1 MHGRYWFQQASKV
14 ISGLFSFQVLAYRPA
29 GSNWSVLFDELLN
42 LPRHKTGG
50 FFLGN
55 FLAMAAK
62 KSEVVTI
69 VEGKPEKPWIYDE
82 KIAEEVLQRLV
93 NGETLTSICRD
104 IGLKPYHVY
113 GWTMNNEAF
122 GQRFA
127 RAREFG
133 DLVIE
138 DQAID
143 ASDARC
149 VDEEISETET
159 EKSVGRSRK
168 KFDNVARSR
177 LMAETRL
184 KVVARRKGAKITNEI
199 RIAKKTEA
207 DQAAEMTTDQLLE
220 IAKMSV
226 EEVFDGEAKS

>member
-1 MHGRYWFQQASKV
+1 
-14 ISGLFSFQVLAYRPA
+14 
-29 GSNWSVLFDELLN
+29 
-42 LPRHKTGG
+42 
-50 FFLGN
+50 
-55 FLAMAAK
+55 MAAK

-104 IGLKPYHVY
+104 VGLKPYHVY
-113 GWTMNNEAF
+113 SWTTKNESF

-184 KVVARRKGAKITNEI
+184 KIVARRKGAKITNTI
-199 RIAKKTEA
+199 RFAKKTEA
-207 DQAAEMTTDQLLE
+207 EQASEMSSEELLK
-220 IAKMSV
+220 IARMTV
-226 EEVFDGEAKS
+226 EGLRQGAS

>member
-1 MHGRYWFQQASKV
+1 
-14 ISGLFSFQVLAYRPA
+14 
-29 GSNWSVLFDELLN
+29 
-42 LPRHKTGG
+42 
-50 FFLGN
+50 
-55 FLAMAAK
+55 MAEK

-69 VEGKPEKPWIYDE
+69 VVGKPEKPWIYDE

-149 VDEEISETET
+149 VDEEILETET

-184 KVVARRKGAKITNEI
+184 KIVARRKGAKITNTI
-199 RIAKKTEA
+199 RFAKKTEA
-207 DQAAEMTTDQLLE
+207 EQASEMSSEELLK
-220 IAKMSV
+220 IARMTV
-226 EEVFDGEAKS
+226 EGLSDEGES

>member
-1 MHGRYWFQQASKV
+1 
-14 ISGLFSFQVLAYRPA
+14 
-29 GSNWSVLFDELLN
+29 
-42 LPRHKTGG
+42 
-50 FFLGN
+50 
-55 FLAMAAK
+55 MAAK

-69 VEGKPEKPWIYDE
+69 VEGKPERLRTYDE
-82 KIAEEVLQRLV
+82 SVAVELLQRLT

-104 IGLKPYHVY
+104 IGITPAQVY
-113 GWTMNNEAF
+113 GWIQRNENF
-122 GQRFA
+122 SVRFA

-143 ASDARC
+143 ASDERC

-199 RIAKKTEA
+199 RFAKKTEA

-220 IAKMSV
+220 IAKMGV
-226 EEVFDGEAKS
+226 EDVFDGEAKS

>member
-1 MHGRYWFQQASKV
+1 
-14 ISGLFSFQVLAYRPA
+14 
-29 GSNWSVLFDELLN
+29 
-42 LPRHKTGG
+42 
-50 FFLGN
+50 
-55 FLAMAAK
+55 MAAK

-104 IGLKPYHVY
+104 VGLKPYHVY
-113 GWTMNNEAF
+113 SWTTKNESF

-138 DQAID
+138 DLAID
-143 ASDARC
+143 ASDERC
-149 VDEEISETET
+149 DDEETSESESD
-159 EKSVGRSRK
+159 KGAGRSRK
-168 KFDNVARSR
+168 RFDNVARSR
-177 LMAETRL
+177 LRAETRL

-207 DQAAEMTTDQLLE
+207 ETALEMTTEQLLE
-220 IAKMSV
+220 IAKMSA
-226 EEVFDGEAKS
+226 DDDAGK

>member
-1 MHGRYWFQQASKV
+1 
-14 ISGLFSFQVLAYRPA
+14 
-29 GSNWSVLFDELLN
+29 
-42 LPRHKTGG
+42 
-50 FFLGN
+50 
-55 FLAMAAK
+55 MAAK

-104 IGLKPYHVY
+104 VGLKPYHVY
-113 GWTMNNEAF
+113 SWTTKNESF

-207 DQAAEMTTDQLLE
+207 DQAAEMTTEQLLE
-220 IAKMSV
+220 IAKMGI
-226 EEVFDGEAKS
+226 EECCDGEDKS

>member
-1 MHGRYWFQQASKV
+1 MVSPSDRRVRIGR
-14 ISGLFSFQVLAYRPA
+14 
-29 GSNWSVLFDELLN
+29 
-42 LPRHKTGG
+42 
-50 FFLGN
+50 FLGLLWVSPGCVPGDFFMD

-82 KIAEEVLQRLV
+82 KVAEEVLQRLV

-104 IGLKPYHVY
+104 IGLKPFHVY

-143 ASDARC
+143 ASDERC
-149 VDEEISETET
+149 VDEEVSETET
-159 EKSVGRSRK
+159 EKSVGRSTK

-199 RIAKKTEA
+199 RFAKKTEA
-207 DQAAEMTTDQLLE
+207 DQAAEMTNDQLLE
-220 IAKMSV
+220 IAKMGV